1 MATAEVAEITSDDAA
16 EGEVLDAVPLHV
28 LKLGDAEFV
37 CKDDAKIRS
46 LFFRYADDVV
56 RLYHEILVRAVDPS
70 EINKAWDAFE
80 DVTTDEATDA
90 LIALAMTYSE
100 SERPSK
106 RPSPSRSGSRN
117 TARKS

>member
-1 MATAEVAEITSDDAA
+1 MTSAEIVTNPEIA
-16 EGEVLDAVPLHV
+16 EGDVLEPEPLHV

-37 CKDDAKIRS
+37 CKDDAKVRT

-70 EINKAWDAFE
+70 EINAAWDAFE
-80 DVTTDEATDA
+80 EVSTEEGTDA
-90 LIALAMTYSE
+90 LIKLAMTYSE

-106 RPSPSRSGSRN
+106 RPSPSRRGSRS
-117 TARKS
+117 TARS